1 MSGFHAFFRG
11 ITKGIVLMLTLLIIL
26 SVATYLFIGYPHLQS
41 LLFVSLVISVPIL
54 IVYLFFINFFR
65 ARS

>member
-54 IVYLFFINFFR
+54 IVYLFYINFFR

>member
-41 LLFVSLVISVPIL
+41 LLFVSLVVSVPIL
-54 IVYLFFINFFR
+54 ILYLFFINFFR
-65 ARS
+65 SRS

>member
-1 MSGFHAFFRG
+1 MSAFHAFLRG
-11 ITKGIVLMLTLLIIL
+11 ITKRILLVLTLFIIL

-41 LLFVSLVISVPIL
+41 LLFISLVVSVPIL
-54 IVYLFFINFFR
+54 ILYLFFINFFR